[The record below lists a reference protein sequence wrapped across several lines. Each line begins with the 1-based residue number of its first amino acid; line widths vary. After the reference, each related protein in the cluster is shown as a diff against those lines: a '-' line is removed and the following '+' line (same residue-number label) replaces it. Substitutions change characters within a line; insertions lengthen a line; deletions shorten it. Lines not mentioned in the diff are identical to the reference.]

1 MRLTFPAA
9 GPSHGTLSIDVRMC
23 RDCKHTIFSHRDFLE
38 SIAQSPPDQRAYET
52 LRQFEHGI
60 RSLIPTYHRALQ
72 ALQPS
77 SRGKG
82 DWSYK
87 PPASQAQIQE
97 AARLRKRLTDAFA
110 KYDLAAKRIR
120 NLKTDSP
127 TQQRLQRAIYA
138 YASSFLHENLLPLKS
153 VPTILRTQPPNHR
166 RLTSGA
172 NGTAHTAS
180 PLNNGE
186 SVSSNTETASIGGVS
201 EVSSSTV
208 AATLEHE
215 EKEAREKLVILE
227 EQRFMV
233 QEMLSNARQARRFE
247 EVSAL
252 VRNLEEL
259 DAEIEAAKRVVSGI
273 EEKWEGLYQGFGS

>member
-1 MRLTFPAA
+1 
-9 GPSHGTLSIDVRMC
+9 MC